1 MDTKWI
7 KNLRRFEDKIDLM
20 DANFCTSD
28 PKSLKLNKKI
38 PIFYLPNPVDES
50 FEKLKN
56 FNDNKLNKDVF
67 FAMSHGVHR
76 GVLKKGKFDQREIFI
91 RNLQKKTPNIKYDLY
106 GMSDNQPIWADNFI
120 NKISK
125 SKMGLN
131 LSQGNA
137 VKYYSSD
144 RFAQLIGNGLLV
156 LVDEKTKF
164 SHFLNKNEII
174 TYKNIKDLSKKIIKF
189 SRNDKLRRKIAKNG
203 RNKYFKYFN
212 STIVAKYV
220 IDKTFNIKSNYYW
233 ENKLK

>member
-1 MDTKWI
+1 
-7 KNLRRFEDKIDLM
+7 
-20 DANFCTSD
+20 
-28 PKSLKLNKKI
+28 
-38 PIFYLPNPVDES
+38 
-50 FEKLKN
+50 
-56 FNDNKLNKDVF
+56 
-67 FAMSHGVHR
+67 
-76 GVLKKGKFDQREIFI
+76 
-91 RNLQKKTPNIKYDLY
+91 
-106 GMSDNQPIWADNFI
+106 
-120 NKISK
+120 
-125 SKMGLN
+125 MGLN

-164 SHFLNKNEII
+164 SHLLNKNEII
-174 TYKNIKDLSKKIIKF
+174 TYKNIKDLSKKIVKY

-220 IDKTFNIKSNYYW
+220 IDKTFNIKGNYYW